1 MITRTYATPLAFKT
15 AVERRLNN
23 DASASGMN
31 LNRRRQLFVFDRYL
45 ARVFNLLEDAVI
57 LKGGMVIELRLDRA
71 RTTKD
76 IDLRM
81 VGNPDDAL
89 ADLQAAGRLDL
100 GDYLT
105 FKVQADPRHPEIE
118 AEGMAYQGFRF
129 SAQGQLAGKPYSAPF
144 GIDVA
149 FGEPLLGPPEE
160 IKGSRFLQFP
170 GIEPAR
176 FRICP
181 VETHIAEKLHA
192 YTLPRRRPNSRVKDL
207 PDIALLATARDIDS
221 AILREAIERTFEHR
235 GTHPVPPAVPDPP
248 SAWEPVYER
257 IADNDGLQW
266 KTLADVT
273 RAVQDFLNPVLG
285 EESLTWNADTSTWL
299 PPEAR

>member
-23 DASASGMN
+23 DASATGMN

-45 ARVFNLLEDAVI
+45 ARIFNLLEDAVI
-57 LKGGMVIELRLDRA
+57 LKGGMVIELRLERA

-81 VGNPDDAL
+81 VGNPDDVL
-89 ADLQAAGRLDL
+89 ADLQAAGRLEL

-118 AEGMAYQGFRF
+118 AEGMAYQGLRFR
-129 SAQGQLAGKPYSAPF
+129 AQGQLAGKPYSAPF

-160 IKGSRFLQFP
+160 IEGSRFLQFA

-176 FRICP
+176 FRIYP

-207 PDIALLATARDIDS
+207 PDIVLLATARDIDS

-235 GTHPVPPAVPDPP
+235 GTHPVPPTVPDPP
-248 SAWEPVYER
+248 IAWEPVYER
-257 IADNDGLQW
+257 IAENDGLLW

-273 RAVQDFLNPVLG
+273 RAVQDFLNPVLADQ
-285 EESLTWNADTSTWL
+285 SLTWKADAHAWL